1 MREDFLDFT
10 DRQRNDQDHL
20 AFALFAKRGGLET
33 IKPLK
38 NQHYNTSKSYKPSS
52 LTLASEIACYLKI
65 KV

>member
-1 MREDFLDFT
+1 MIK
-10 DRQRNDQDHL
+10 DHL